1 MRIHKNMYVWD
12 YIEYIPTLPLSPK
25 ITFTLQ
31 SFYGTLGAI
40 KLWAALH
47 PSAFTTAGQWEKPC
61 SSLPSNEDSATPST
75 FERTTPSVAL
85 IRHKGEFWEER
96 SDNHTPPILLHTTS
110 TAHIFF
116 EDARKYAAKA
126 FVDAYSIIVPHY
138 PANLGA
144 VGSYELRVNFQLR

>member
-1 MRIHKNMYVWD
+1 MRLYRIYTHTPTQPQNHIHFTVLLRDLRCNK
-12 YIEYIPTLPLSPK
+12 TLSCSSPK
-25 ITFTLQ
+25 CFHHCRAMGEAM
-31 SFYGTLGAI
+31 F
-40 KLWAALH
+40 
-47 PSAFTTAGQWEKPC
+47 
-61 SSLPSNEDSATPST
+61 LPSQQWRLRHPEHV
-75 FERTTPSVAL
+75 ERTTPSVAL